1 MARNREWSWSIFSDM
16 ACFSVAHE
24 SSAWPHSLNDLN
36 ELIHQVGA
44 LLEGAHAKLLQEL
57 DICAGSASAHRDD
70 HARITEM
77 HAPQQ
82 HADLDPVDVGQIEV
96 QEQKIR
102 HPPSNGADRVTP
114 VARRFDLRVGSRCA
128 HVKREGRPH
137 VGVVVDDEHREW
149 TCGSF
154 VAKTSSKCA
163 KLPQGCF
170 GALWALRGLGGHH
183 LRDERAQPGG
193 YVQIDARSAEDTS
206 ASLHEWASGV

>member
-1 MARNREWSWSIFSDM
+1 MSIWGIGIETTSLPLRPMSSPCEMYLRRFCRILPRTMARNREWSWSIFSDM

-82 HADLDPVDVGQIEV
+82 HADLDSVDVGQIEV

-102 HPPSNGADRVTP
+102 HPPSNGA
-114 VARRFDLRVGSRCA
+114 
-128 HVKREGRPH
+128 
-137 VGVVVDDEHREW
+137 
-149 TCGSF
+149 
-154 VAKTSSKCA
+154 
-163 KLPQGCF
+163 
-170 GALWALRGLGGHH
+170 
-183 LRDERAQPGG
+183 
-193 YVQIDARSAEDTS
+193 
-206 ASLHEWASGV
+206 